1 MLPADSSAHGTG
13 GLQELD
19 LGRAPML
26 TSRPLAA
33 LRKGLPQLRHLSLSR
48 AKLRA
53 PDGLAP
59 PAAWGCAPLE
69 QLTLNRC
76 RCTVLGVVR
85 TCSLK
90 LCCRVA
96 SLHKDVSGFLCA

>member
-1 MLPADSSAHGTG
+1 MPRLGHLIFHLHAGN
-13 GLQELD
+13 LEELD

-33 LRKGLPQLRHLSLSR
+33 LRKGLPRLRRLSLSR

-59 PAAWGCAPLE
+59 PAAWGCAALE
-69 QLTLNRC
+69 QLSLSRC
-76 RCTVLGVVR
+76 VLAPV
-85 TCSLK
+85 
-90 LCCRVA
+90 
-96 SLHKDVSGFLCA
+96 